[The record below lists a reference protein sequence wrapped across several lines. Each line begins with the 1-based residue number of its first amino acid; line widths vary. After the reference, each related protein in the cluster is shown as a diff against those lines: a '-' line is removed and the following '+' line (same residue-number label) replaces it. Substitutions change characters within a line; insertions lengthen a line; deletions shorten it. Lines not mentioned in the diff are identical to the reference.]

1 MKKISIL
8 AKNTWG
14 FLIKLGVMG
23 AFNYFKTL
31 GNSWWILRIFL
42 DRIGIKVSHKLIDFH
57 FSRIFLFVA
66 LASNYFSN
74 VTLLEFLDSF
84 LVFFFFGNI

>member
-1 MKKISIL
+1 
-8 AKNTWG
+8 
-14 FLIKLGVMG
+14 MG
-23 AFNYFKTL
+23 AFNYFKPL
-31 GNSWWILRIFL
+31 GKSWWIPRIFL

-74 VTLLEFLDSF
+74 VALLEFLHSF
-84 LVFFFFGNI
+84 LVFFFSVTFKGNIALLRLNESCG

>member
-23 AFNYFKTL
+23 AFNYFKPL
-31 GNSWWILRIFL
+31 GKSWWILRIFL

-84 LVFFFFGNI
+84 LVFFFGNI